1 MFTKQ
6 KVAMLV
12 AEFLGT
18 AVLTL
23 AFLSIITSSIGIPY
37 FVAIG
42 AGLVLALAI
51 LLFGGV
57 SGALFNPAITLGLW
71 TVRRITTVQ
80 ALLYIAVQL
89 LGGLVAY
96 LLFDYLSTVNL
107 GAATENLVE
116 HNTVVLVAEVVGT
129 AILAMGYAAAVYQQR
144 GNFTKAILAGGA
156 LVAGI
161 FVASAAAT
169 SGFSAGFLNPAVAL
183 GAQLWVWTSY
193 VLGPV
198 LGAII
203 GFNLYGLL
211 SVANAESAA
220 GTTKAAAAAATP
232 AKKKAASKTTKRK
245 TTRKK

>member
-18 AVLTL
+18 AILTL
-23 AFLSIITSSIGIPY
+23 AFLSVITSSIGIPY

-42 AGLVLALAI
+42 AGLALALAI

-96 LLFDYLSTVNL
+96 LLFDYLSTVDL
-107 GAATENLVE
+107 GAATQNLVE

-129 AILAMGYAAAVYQQR
+129 AVLAMGYAAAVYQQR
-144 GNFTKAILAGGA
+144 TNLLKAVLAGGA
-156 LVAGI
+156 LVVGI
-161 FVASAAAT
+161 FVASIAAT
-169 SGFSAGFLNPAVAL
+169 GGFSAGFLNPAVAL

-211 SVANAESAA
+211 SAANGTSIAA
-220 GTTKAAAAAATP
+220 TTKAAATASP
-232 AKKKAASKTTKRK
+232 AKKKAAPSKATKK